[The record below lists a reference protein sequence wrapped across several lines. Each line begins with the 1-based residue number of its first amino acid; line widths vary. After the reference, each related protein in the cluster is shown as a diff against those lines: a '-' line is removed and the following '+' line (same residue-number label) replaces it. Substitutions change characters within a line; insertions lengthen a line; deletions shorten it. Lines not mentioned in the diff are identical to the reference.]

1 MYGIKEYISRG
12 SLFANNNLRPGKKKL
27 ATLMIYATDLCDSA
41 CKHCLIWAKRPP
53 KHLSFEK
60 FVEVM
65 KSDCVTKNTMVGLEG
80 GEFLLHPEWE
90 KIMNWLTENHPNFDL
105 LSNCLKPDKLI
116 EAVKKYTPK
125 HLYISLD
132 GDKDTYHY
140 MRGKDGYDSVLK
152 VIKALKDIVPIST
165 MFTLSP
171 YNNFDDMKHVAE
183 VCKREGVDMRVG
195 VYNDIA
201 FFDTKDKAHENEV
214 GTKKTDD
221 VLNFKAIKNEKE
233 EILARN
239 AALNEA
245 EETDISKPKHNENAT
260 TLENFKESIPQEIK
274 EFGEN
279 YDFLILYDEWRK
291 KKLKLNCYS
300 ILDSLVIL
308 PNGDVP
314 ICQNLDLKLGNV
326 NKQSLDEVFN
336 GKETQE
342 IHKEYVH
349 NCNQCW
355 INFHRKYDV
364 ILYRNLEKFFPK
376 MLTKK
381 LFGYYQWTDDATMTY
396 QKLMDKMEDTYK

>member
-1 MYGIKEYISRG
+1 
-12 SLFANNNLRPGKKKL
+12 
-27 ATLMIYATDLCDSA
+27 
-41 CKHCLIWAKRPP
+41 
-53 KHLSFEK
+53 
-60 FVEVM
+60 
-65 KSDCVTKNTMVGLEG
+65 
-80 GEFLLHPEWE
+80 
-90 KIMNWLTENHPNFDL
+90 
-105 LSNCLKPDKLI
+105 
-116 EAVKKYTPK
+116 
-125 HLYISLD
+125 
-132 GDKDTYHY
+132 
-140 MRGKDGYDSVLK
+140 MRGKDGYDSVLQ
-152 VIKALKDIVPIST
+152 VIKELKDIVPIST

-214 GTKKTDD
+214 GTMKTED
-221 VLNFKAIKNEKE
+221 VLKFKDIKGKKE
-233 EILARN
+233 VILAKN
-239 AALNEA
+239 VELNIA
-245 EETDISKPKHNENAT
+245 EMENISQPKHNENAT

-279 YDFLILYDEWRK
+279 YDFLVLYDEWRK

-336 GKETQE
+336 GKSTQE

-381 LFGYYQWTDDATMTY
+381 MFGYYQWTEDASMTY
-396 QKLMDKMEDTYK
+396 QKFIDEMEETYT